1 MLVTI
6 REAEGVEG
14 ATRPGGGETGSG
26 GRSMGA
32 ARGERGLEGDMGR
45 CEFTPGWLGLAGRV
59 GVVRRVSV
67 EGEMVLRAGAGTA
80 GALRAARHSRA
91 CL

>member
-1 MLVTI
+1 VLVTI

-32 ARGERGLEGDMGR
+32 ARGERGLEGDMGASS
-45 CEFTPGWLGLAGRV
+45 LLAGLV
-59 GVVRRVSV
+59 WQGGLVSF
-67 EGEMVLRAGAGTA
+67 EGCR
-80 GALRAARHSRA
+80 SRA
-91 CL
+91 RWC